1 MTESAASRQFCVEME
16 TGTGKTC
23 VYTKTILEL
32 NWRYGFTKFI
42 AVAPSVAI
50 RKAVFKSF
58 QLTEEHFALQ
68 CDSVPCRY
76 NSAKL
81 SDVRQF
87 ATSGNI
93 EVMIINIDAF
103 KKVNLLYRL
112 TPVEAYQMGLVKQI
126 TVSSNQMSEP
136 YVRLNKQ
143 VMLSPEFLELWEKI
157 KQKTTDAV
165 HFVHS

>member
-1 MTESAASRQFCVEME
+1 M
-16 TGTGKTC
+16 
-23 VYTKTILEL
+23 
-32 NWRYGFTKFI
+32 
-42 AVAPSVAI
+42 AI
-50 RKAVFKSF
+50 RKGVFKSF

-68 CDSVPCRY
+68 CDSVPCRCFIY
-76 NSAKL
+76 NSARL

-93 EVMIINIDAF
+93 ELMIINIDAF
-103 KKVNLLYRL
+103 KKVNLFYRL
-112 TPVEAYQMGLVKQI
+112 TPVVAYQMGLVKQI

-143 VMLSPEFLELWEKI
+143 VMLSPEFLELWGKI
-157 KQKTTDAV
+157 KQKTTYAV